1 MRETVISI
9 FGLGKVGL
17 PLACAFLET
26 GYKVIGVDKNL
37 EVVEKLNQGTAHIDE
52 PGVDEIL
59 RKAVSKGMFTATVDG
74 IWASRN
80 SNFKIVAVP
89 LILSSNGQPDFTY
102 LIEATESIAK
112 GLKPGD
118 VYVTETTLPPGTTR
132 KVLVPILER
141 TGLKAGR
148 DFYVSHAPE
157 RVMSGRALK
166 DFKTYPKI
174 IGGINIESAMK
185 TKEVYEKVFT
195 KGIIIV
201 RDCKTAEAVKV
212 FEGIY
217 RDVNIALAN
226 ELALVCE
233 QMGIDFWDVRLAA
246 NTQPYCHI
254 HEAGAGVGG
263 HCIPVYPHFII
274 SQAETKL
281 IKMAREINSL
291 MPEKLASRTVEL
303 SKELGLVKPVVGVL
317 GLAFRPGVKE
327 HRYSPALPLIS
338 YLREHGLKV
347 YCNDPL
353 YTNEEIERLTGAIG
367 ARLKPLLQE
376 ANVIVVVTAHQ
387 NYKHIEIP
395 QNVKLIVDGRALWRG
410 RIFKQKYYCIGVGD
424 RSGQV

>member
-1 MRETVISI
+1 MSETVISV

-17 PLACAFLET
+17 PLACAFLDA
-26 GYKVIGVDKNL
+26 GYKVIGVDKNP
-37 EVVEKLNQGTAHIDE
+37 EVVEKLNQGASHIDE

-59 RKAVSKGMFTATVDG
+59 KRAVSNGMFTATVDG
-74 IWASRN
+74 AWASQN

-89 LILSSNGQPDFTY
+89 LILTGNGQPDFTY
-102 LIEATESIAK
+102 LLEATESIAE
-112 GLKPGD
+112 GLKRGD
-118 VYVTETTLPPGTTR
+118 VYVTETTLPPGTTS
-132 KVLVPILER
+132 KILVPILEK

-157 RVMSGRALK
+157 RVMSGRVLE

-174 IGGINIESAMK
+174 IGGVNIESAIK

-233 QMGIDFWDVRLAA
+233 QIGIDFWDVRLAA

-281 IKMAREINSL
+281 IKMAREINSS
-291 MPEKLASRTVEL
+291 MPEKLALRTLEL
-303 SKELGLVKPVVGVL
+303 SRKIGLDNPVVGVL

-327 HRYSPALPLIS
+327 HRYSPTLALIS
-338 YLREHGLKV
+338 RLKALGLRV

-353 YTNEEIERLTGAIG
+353 YTDEEIEKITGVEG
-367 ARLKPLLQE
+367 ARLEPLLRR
-376 ANVIVVVTAHQ
+376 ADVIVLVTAH
-387 NYKHIEIP
+387 KDFKDVEIP

-410 RIFKQKYYCIGVGD
+410 RSFKQKYYCIGIGD
-424 RSGQV
+424 SGG